1 MKRVWTALLVLTLSA
16 GAAAAGFTEAPA
28 APAGK
33 ALVYIYRAYNYQQGN
48 QGAAIYLDDKQVVN
62 LGTRGYTWV
71 HIPEGLHTLE
81 HRKSL
86 YLADERT
93 GAEITFAAGR
103 TYYFRV
109 GVSLSSGIKDV
120 RWMLSEQPAMN
131 ALEEIAK
138 CRYQK
143 PKAAFRSDG
152 K

>member
-1 MKRVWTALLVLTLSA
+1 MKRVWTALLVLTLSGSA
-16 GAAAAGFTEAPA
+16 VAAGFTEAPA
-28 APAGK
+28 APVGK
-33 ALVYIYRAYNYQQGN
+33 VLVYIYRAYNYQQGN
-48 QGAAIYLDDKQVVN
+48 QGAAIYLDDKPVVN
-62 LGTRGYTWV
+62 LGTRGYTWL

-93 GAEITFAAGR
+93 GAEIRFAAGR

-109 GVSLSSGIKDV
+109 GVSLGSGIKDV

-143 PKAAFRSDG
+143 PKAAFRNDG

>member
-1 MKRVWTALLVLTLSA
+1 MKRVWTALWVLSLSA

-33 ALVYIYRAYNYQQGN
+33 ALVYIYRDYNYQQGN

-62 LGTRGYTWV
+62 LGTRGYTWL

-93 GAEITFAAGR
+93 GADIRFAAGR

-120 RWMLSEQPAMN
+120 RWMLSEEPAMK

-143 PKAAFRSDG
+143 PKAVFRSDG
-152 K
+152 

>member
-1 MKRVWTALLVLTLSA
+1 MKRVWTALWVLSLSA

-33 ALVYIYRAYNYQQGN
+33 ALVYIYRDYNYQQGN

-62 LGTRGYTWV
+62 LGTRGYTWL

-93 GAEITFAAGR
+93 GADIRFAAGR

-109 GVSLSSGIKDV
+109 GVSLGSGIKDV
-120 RWMLSEQPAMN
+120 RWMLSEQPAMT
-131 ALEEIAK
+131 ALEEIAR